1 MAAMSIDPEG
11 IYDGLGRAWT
21 GRPAVRSAR
30 LWQLRRAASIAPCNR
45 SPETILERSVAML
58 AQRGHMPCYFNQCP
72 AAVGIFGADS
82 YKRTNVD
89 LVRWPDS
96 EKYANLIELKW
107 ESGDPHAAL
116 SQIVRYGML
125 YLFCRVHR
133 SRLPLCDRPLMDAR
147 HVALNVVAPR
157 KYYRK
162 YSRGFDGEALLARAG
177 ARLAAFA
184 GGKTGGALSMT
195 LHACAFPAHF
205 RLPFGNGEEARLH
218 CDRDHLTHEAGAI
231 RDAFANLA
239 LLWSGP

>member
-1 MAAMSIDPEG
+1 MMRRLRYDSDSLDLED
-11 IYDGLGRAWT
+11 IYDGLEWACHGCPT
-21 GRPAVRSAR
+21 TTSKM
-30 LWQLRRAASIAPCNR
+30 LWKLRYAAKITPCNR

-72 AAVGIFGADS
+72 AASGIFGADS
-82 YKRTNVD
+82 DKRTNVD
-89 LVRWPDS
+89 LVRWSDS

-162 YSRGFDGEALLARAG
+162 YSRGFGGEALLAHTG

-195 LHACAFPAHF
+195 LHACAFPARF
-205 RLPFGNGEEARLH
+205 RLH
-218 CDRDHLTHEAGAI
+218 CDRDDLTHEARAI
-231 RDAFANLA
+231 RDAFANLT